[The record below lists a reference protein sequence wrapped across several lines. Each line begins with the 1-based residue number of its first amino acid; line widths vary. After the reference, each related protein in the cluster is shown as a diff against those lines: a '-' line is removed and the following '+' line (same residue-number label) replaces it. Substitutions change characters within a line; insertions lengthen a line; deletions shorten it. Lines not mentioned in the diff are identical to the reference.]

1 MPRLLRPSGRDSW
14 CWWQKEMHLRPLSSL
29 APEDLP
35 TAMAREMAQHK
46 QGQQRTRK
54 KKRAADADADAD
66 ADATPGTQGK

>member
-1 MPRLLRPSGRDSW
+1 
-14 CWWQKEMHLRPLSSL
+14 MHLRPLSSL

-54 KKRAADADADAD
+54 EKRANATCDALIFIIFKTGRDHELDSRML
-66 ADATPGTQGK
+66 